1 VDRALSK
8 GEEEDIVRV
17 IGSKSKSKGLSD
29 LLSLLTLTAISSIQH
44 HLSESVSSME
54 GILSE
59 FAKVEKAAPG
69 LIASNRNANVTV
81 TESTISSNNPIKSST
96 SKSKSKSKSTITIP
110 DAIDDLIQTLETA
123 KHSLQSS
130 STSTS
135 SSSSPYPINPS
146 ILLAEISSSISQ
158 TQKSISER
166 QKEFNS
172 ALSKLSKALEKKFP
186 IQVSNISDPN
196 LFNGKEPQRA
206 LEAVVMEHLIRENKW
221 ETAQKFAKVSN
232 QRW

>member
-1 VDRALSK
+1 
-8 GEEEDIVRV
+8 
-17 IGSKSKSKGLSD
+17 
-29 LLSLLTLTAISSIQH
+29 
-44 HLSESVSSME
+44 ME

-69 LIASNRNANVTV
+69 LIASNRNGNVTF
-81 TESTISSNNPIKSST
+81 TESTISSNPNPIKSTT

-123 KHSLQSS
+123 KHSLQSTS

-135 SSSSPYPINPS
+135 STSYPINPS

-232 QRW
+232 QRWGLGKRERERESLADAALGRGC